1 MKANVL
7 LSGSIGALL
16 LGACAAKPP
25 PPLPVPPKVT
35 ENPGLPPP
43 TVTPPPRPVGA
54 WLDQTMVAGNWT
66 WQREGE
72 RSVARFALP
81 NGELRLILSCDPA
94 RRIVT
99 LRHEGIASAEEPV
112 TITTT
117 TQRRVVTGRT
127 TAQPPYFTDVELAAD
142 DRLLDAIA
150 MSRGRFMVEIPA
162 PLGTMIVPAWPEL
175 SRVVEDCR

>member
-43 TVTPPPRPVGA
+43 TVKPAPRPKEA
-54 WLDQTMVAGNWT
+54 WLDQSMIAGNWT
-66 WQREGE
+66 WRREGDL
-72 RSVARFALP
+72 SVARLALP

-99 LRHEGIASAEEPV
+99 VRHEGFAGAGEPV

-117 TQRRVVTGRT
+117 SQRRVVTGRT

-142 DRLLDAIA
+142 DPLLDAIA
-150 MSRGRFMVEIPA
+150 MSRGRFMIETTA
-162 PLGTMIVPAWPEL
+162 PLGQLIAPAWPEV
-175 SRVVEDCR
+175 SRVIEDCR